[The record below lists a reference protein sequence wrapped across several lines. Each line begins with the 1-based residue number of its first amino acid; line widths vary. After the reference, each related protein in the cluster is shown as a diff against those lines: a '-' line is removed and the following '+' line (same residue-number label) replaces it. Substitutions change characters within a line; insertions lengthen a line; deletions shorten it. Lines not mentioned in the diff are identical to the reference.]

1 MSTAGPIF
9 KASSI
14 YPRLSRK
21 CWTSSSDCIA
31 SLSLRFVSFGVGR
44 LLSISSSL
52 SGLSFRYN
60 YTPVQAALGN
70 QLPSNH
76 CLPPYILED
85 HHSSIHPA

>member
-1 MSTAGPIF
+1 MSTAEPIF

-31 SLSLRFVSFGVGR
+31 SLRFMSFGVGR
-44 LLSISSSL
+44 SL
-52 SGLSFRYN
+52 YICFVIFVRSFFYI

-76 CLPPYILED
+76 CLPPYIPED